1 VSELGANAEV
11 LVVGASLPPRALR
24 AIATDPKARRTECP
38 VGSPA
43 WVRLLANGGRED
55 ISGLWHGV
63 DREPAEPI
71 EATAPVAS
79 TSTAEQ
85 LQPDPVEKQPAAVDR
100 SGAESLKTPPSP
112 ATAVRPFGLQDM
124 RSVELAV
131 LITARDRNE
140 RQAFDAAAVIAAR
153 GAWSELDVAV
163 DMLCRSSEPDAQV
176 LGLRLI
182 RRYQAVDPTMRQ
194 TLIGLVRYLARHS
207 NGSVAALAEGV
218 LEGMASG
225 G

>member
-1 VSELGANAEV
+1 
-11 LVVGASLPPRALR
+11 
-24 AIATDPKARRTECP
+24 
-38 VGSPA
+38 
-43 WVRLLANGGRED
+43 
-55 ISGLWHGV
+55 
-63 DREPAEPI
+63 
-71 EATAPVAS
+71 
-79 TSTAEQ
+79 
-85 LQPDPVEKQPAAVDR
+85 
-100 SGAESLKTPPSP
+100 
-112 ATAVRPFGLQDM
+112 M